1 MLGNAHHETD
11 CERSV
16 LGGVQHINEDH
27 LFFIVLVLFSFNPG
41 ADFES
46 LLTAM
51 IL

>member
-1 MLGNAHHETD
+1 MLENASHETD

-16 LGGVQHINEDH
+16 LRDVQHINEDH
-27 LFFIVLVLFSFNPG
+27 LFFIALMLFSFNHG